1 MKRLI
6 FALLALLGFGA
17 VSCEE
22 LEGGG
27 NLDAYGVPYSEY
39 RDSERVTD
47 DEHVATEDDTME
59 INR

>member
-1 MKRLI
+1 M
-6 FALLALLGFGA
+6 
-17 VSCEE
+17 SCEE

-47 DEHVATEDDTME
+47 DENVATEDDTME

>member
-22 LEGGG
+22 LEGGA

-39 RDSERVTD
+39 RDSERVVND
-47 DEHVATEDDTME
+47 ANVAGEDGTADVN
-59 INR
+59 I